1 MRVKDKP
8 FGVFGGSYLPESLM
22 PTVLK
27 LKKAY
32 YEAKDDPEFNYEL
45 KTLLQKYSGRQTPLY
60 LAKNLTEIVGGAKIY
75 LKREDLNHTGSHKIN
90 NVLGQLLLAK
100 RMGFTK
106 VMAETGAGQHGVATA
121 TGAALFS
128 MECTVFMGKEDIER
142 QRLNVKRMRLLGAK
156 VVEVTSGSMTL
167 KDATNEAIRSWSACA
182 QDTFYCIG
190 SVVGPSPYP
199 EMVQHFQSVI
209 GRECKAQY
217 LEEEGKHPKAI
228 VACVGGG
235 SNAAG
240 IFDSY
245 IIEEDVELF
254 GAEAGGEGLNTS
266 FHGAAIN
273 KGRIGVIQGM
283 KTYVLQDEAGNIQP
297 AYSISAGLDYPGVGP
312 LHAKLHESGR
322 ACYEAITDDEAKN
335 AFLVLTKAEGIIPA
349 LESAHA
355 LALGMKV
362 AKRYEREDGIV
373 VLLSGRGDKDVD
385 RI

>member
-1 MRVKDKP
+1 MSVKERP
-8 FGVFGGSYLPESLM
+8 FGVFGGTYLPESLM

-27 LKKAY
+27 LKDAY
-32 YEAKDDPEFNYEL
+32 YEAKRDPDFNLELQTLL
-45 KTLLQKYSGRQTPLY
+45 KTYSGRQTPLY
-60 LAKNLTEIVGGAKIY
+60 LAKNLTEIAGGAKIY

-100 RMGFTK
+100 RMGYTK
-106 VMAETGAGQHGVATA
+106 VIAETGAGQHGVATA

-128 MECTVFMGKEDIER
+128 MECTVYMGKEDIER

-199 EMVQHFQSVI
+199 EMVQYFQSVI

-217 LEEEGKHPKAI
+217 LEYEDKHPKAI
-228 VACVGGG
+228 VACIGGG

-240 IFDSY
+240 IFDAY
-245 IIEEDVELF
+245 LKEKVELF
-254 GAEAGGEGLNTS
+254 GAEAGGKGLDTRQ
-266 FHGAAIN
+266 HGAAIN

-283 KTYVLQDEAGNIQP
+283 KTYVLQDDSGNIQP

-322 ACYEAITDDEAKN
+322 ACYEAINDLEAKK
-335 AFLVLTKAEGIIPA
+335 AFLVLTRAEGIIPA

-355 LALGMKV
+355 IALGMKV
-362 AKRYEREDGIV
+362 AKAYAKEEGIV
-373 VLLSGRGDKDVD
+373 ILLSGRGDKDVD